1 MKVVLFCG
9 GYGMRMRDGMSDL
22 PKPMTPLGDRP
33 LLWHVMRYYAHYG
46 HKEFILCLGFG
57 ARHIKDYFLTYRETT
72 SNDFVMR
79 GDSQSV
85 EVLSQDIHDWTI
97 TFVDTGRGTSIGERL
112 RRVAGFLGD
121 DEMFL
126 ANYAD
131 VLTDAPL
138 DAVIGDFQN
147 SPEALATL
155 LAVHPQ
161 SAFHVV
167 DLEDGDYVTK
177 IHQVSDLPM
186 RENGGY
192 FVFRRELVDHIAPD
206 EDLVGDVLAR
216 LSEQGKVKAFR
227 HDGFWQPAD
236 TLKEH
241 AMLEQMYVEGRRPW
255 APWDDNHWDDP

>member
-79 GDSQSV
+79 GDSRLV
-85 EVLSQDIHDWTI
+85 EVLAQDIHDWTI

-155 LAVHPQ
+155 R
-161 SAFHVV
+161 S
-167 DLEDGDYVTK
+167 
-177 IHQVSDLPM
+177 IRS
-186 RENGGY
+186 
-192 FVFRRELVDHIAPD
+192 
-206 EDLVGDVLAR
+206 
-216 LSEQGKVKAFR
+216 
-227 HDGFWQPAD
+227 
-236 TLKEH
+236 
-241 AMLEQMYVEGRRPW
+241 RP
-255 APWDDNHWDDP
+255 PKSSTSRTGTT